1 MGQVL
6 FLSLSF
12 PFCEMQRRTKLLLGR
27 SWGQQIHNGVFV
39 HMQPGCW
46 LQPRTGTE
54 PTIASVAAK
63 LGGWFRCTHA
73 HVVPAFL
80 TTAFSLFAG
89 CF

>member
-12 PFCEMQRRTKLLLGR
+12 PFCEMQRRTKLLFGK

-39 HMQPGCW
+39 HMQPECW

-63 LGGWFRCTHA
+63 LGGCGSDAYMHMSSQPF
-73 HVVPAFL
+73 
-80 TTAFSLFAG
+80 
-89 CF
+89 